1 MMHESQRYAAI
12 IIDKILGG
20 TNLDIA
26 FENVFRNVKS
36 LEHKSQTKAITYGAL
51 RYMGQSKYL
60 IKSLVRKKIEN
71 RLVESLIHV
80 ALFQLSHES
89 HNDFT
94 IVDQAVK
101 AAKKIDLRKSNFVNA
116 VLRNFLRNKD
126 TLTKEFLEQEEG
138 QFNYPI
144 WWIQKVKKQYK
155 SDWENILNIGNG
167 HPPMT
172 IRVNKRKIIMKEYKE
187 LLKENEI
194 SFIALANEGLILKDA
209 KNIKDIPGFE
219 NGLFSVQDFG
229 AQLASVLLDLKNDYL
244 VLDACA
250 APGGKTTSMLENS
263 NINLIALEKN
273 TQRARKI
280 IENLKRLKL
289 EATVITQPLDNTN
302 KWWNKKQFDRILLDV
317 PCSAS
322 GIVRR
327 HVDMKWLRRLS
338 DLEKFADMQLDLL
351 NNAWPLLKPQGKLL
365 YVTCSIFKEENEE
378 VILKFCDNR
387 QDVKR
392 GKLKFPKNI
401 QHVKNQLIPSKDH
414 DGLYY
419 EILEKK

>member
-1 MMHESQRYAAI
+1 VMHESQRYAAI

-26 FENVFRNVKS
+26 FENVFRNVRG

-116 VLRNFLRNKD
+116 VLRNFLRNKE

-144 WWIQKVKKQYK
+144 WWIQKLKKQYK

-289 EATVITQPLDNTN
+289 EATVITQPLDNRN

>member
-20 TNLDIA
+20 TNLDKA
-26 FENVFRNVKS
+26 FENVFRNVKGP
-36 LEHKSQTKAITYGAL
+36 EHKSQTKAITYGAL

-60 IKSLVRKKIEN
+60 IRSLVRKKIEN

-94 IVDQAVK
+94 IVNQAVK
-101 AAKKIDLRKSNFVNA
+101 ATKKIDLRKSNFVNA

-126 TLTKEFLEQEEG
+126 ALIKEFLKQEEG

-155 SDWENILNIGNG
+155 SDWENILNIGNAY
-167 HPPMT
+167 PPMT
-172 IRVNKRKIIMKEYKE
+172 IRVNKRKIITKKYKE
-187 LLKENEI
+187 LLKENKI
-194 SFIALANEGLILKDA
+194 SFISLANEGLILKNA
-209 KNIKDIPGFE
+209 KNVKEIPGFDD
-219 NGLFSVQDFG
+219 GLFSVQDFG
-229 AQLASVLLDLKNDYL
+229 AQLASYLLDLKNNYL

-250 APGGKTTSMLENS
+250 APGGKTTSMLEIS
-263 NINLIALEKN
+263 NINLIALEKSAD
-273 TQRARKI
+273 RAKKI
-280 IENLKRLKL
+280 IANLKRLKL
-289 EATVITQPLDNTN
+289 EATVIKEPLDNKN
-302 KWWNKKQFDRILLDV
+302 KWWNKKRFDRILLDV

-338 DLEKFADMQLDLL
+338 DLEKFADIQLDLL

-378 VILKFCDNR
+378 VISKFCDKN

-392 GKLKFPKNI
+392 GKLKFPKTV
-401 QHVKNQLIPSKDH
+401 QHVKNQLVPTKDH

>member
-1 MMHESQRYAAI
+1 MCESQRYAAI
-12 IIDKILGG
+12 IIDKILSG

-26 FENVFRNVKS
+26 FENVFRNVKQ
-36 LEHKSQTKAITYGAL
+36 LEYRSQTKAITYGAL

-60 IKSLVRKKIEN
+60 IKSLVKNKIEN
-71 RLVESLIHV
+71 RLIESLIHV

-89 HNDFT
+89 HSDFT

-101 AAKKIDLRKSNFVNA
+101 ATKKIDLRKSNFVNA

-126 TLTKEFLEQEEG
+126 ALTKGFLDQEES

-155 SDWENILNIGNG
+155 SDWEDILNIGND

-172 IRVNKRKIIMKEYKE
+172 IRVNKRKIEIEAYKE
-187 LLKENEI
+187 LLKKNDIEY
-194 SFIALANEGLILKDA
+194 SFLANEGLILKGA
-209 KNIKDIPGFE
+209 NNVKEIPGFE
-219 NGLFSVQDFG
+219 DGLFSVQDFG
-229 AQLASVLLDLKNDYL
+229 AQLASSLLDLRNDYL

-250 APGGKTTSMLENS
+250 APGGKSTSILENS
-263 NINLIALEKN
+263 NVNLIALEKN
-273 TQRARKI
+273 IYRSKKI
-280 IENLKRLKL
+280 RENLKRLKL
-289 EATVITQPLDNTN
+289 EATVIDKPLDKKNR
-302 KWWNKKQFDRILLDV
+302 WWNKKQFDRILLDV

-327 HVDMKWLRRLS
+327 HVDIKWLRRLG
-338 DLEKFADMQLDLL
+338 DLEKFSKIQLDML

-378 VILKFCDNR
+378 VILKFCDKR
-387 QDVKR
+387 QDLKR

-401 QHVKNQLIPSKDH
+401 HHIRNQLVPSKDH

>member
-26 FENVFRNVKS
+26 FENVFRNVKG

-60 IKSLVRKKIEN
+60 IKSLVKKKIEN

-289 EATVITQPLDNTN
+289 EATVITQPLDNRN

>member
-20 TNLDIA
+20 TNLDTA
-26 FENVFRNVKS
+26 FENVFRNVKG

-101 AAKKIDLRKSNFVNA
+101 ATKKIDLRKSNFVNA

-126 TLTKEFLEQEEG
+126 ALTKGFLNQEEG

-172 IRVNKRKIIMKEYKE
+172 IRVNKRKIITKEYKK
-187 LLKENEI
+187 LLKENKI
-194 SFIALANEGLILKDA
+194 PFIALANEGLILKDA
-209 KNIKDIPGFE
+209 KNIKDIPGFDD
-219 NGLFSVQDFG
+219 GLFSIQDFG
-229 AQLASVLLDLKNDYL
+229 AQLASTLLDLKNNYL

-263 NINLIALEKN
+263 NINLIALEKS
-273 TQRARKI
+273 TQRAKQI
-280 IENLKRLKL
+280 VENLKRLKL
-289 EATVITQPLDNTN
+289 EATVIMEPLDNKN
-302 KWWNKKQFDRILLDV
+302 KWWDKKQFDRILLDV

-327 HVDMKWLRRLS
+327 HIDMKWLRRLS
-338 DLEKFADMQLDLL
+338 DIEKFADMQLDLL
-351 NNAWPLLKPQGKLL
+351 NNAWPLLKSQGKLL

-378 VILKFCDNR
+378 VISKFCNIK

-392 GKLKFPKNI
+392 GEIKFPKNI
-401 QHVKNQLIPSKDH
+401 QHVKNQLVPSKDH

-419 EILEKK
+419 AILEKK

>member
-26 FENVFRNVKS
+26 FENVLRNKKGH
-36 LEHKSQTKAITYGAL
+36 EHKSQTKAITYGAL

-101 AAKKIDLRKSNFVNA
+101 ATKKIDLRKSNFVNA

-126 TLTKEFLEQEEG
+126 ALTKGFLKQEEG

-172 IRVNKRKIIMKEYKE
+172 IRVNKRKIITKEYKK
-187 LLKENEI
+187 LLKENKI
-194 SFIALANEGLILKDA
+194 PFIALANEGLILKDA
-209 KNIKDIPGFE
+209 KNIKDIPGFDD
-219 NGLFSVQDFG
+219 GLFSIQDFG
-229 AQLASVLLDLKNDYL
+229 AQLASTLLDLKNNYL

-263 NINLIALEKN
+263 NINLIALEKS
-273 TQRARKI
+273 TQRAKQI
-280 IENLKRLKL
+280 VENLKRLKL
-289 EATVITQPLDNTN
+289 EATVIMEPLDNKN
-302 KWWNKKQFDRILLDV
+302 KWWDKKQFDRILLDV

-338 DLEKFADMQLDLL
+338 DIEKFADMQLDLL
-351 NNAWPLLKPQGKLL
+351 NNAWPLLKSQGKLL

-378 VILKFCDNR
+378 VISKFCDIK

-392 GKLKFPKNI
+392 GEIKFPKNI
-401 QHVKNQLIPSKDH
+401 QHVKNQLVPSKDH

-419 EILEKK
+419 AILEKK

>member
-1 MMHESQRYAAI
+1 MYESQRYAAI

-26 FENVFRNVKS
+26 FEKIFKNVKEF
-36 LEHKSQTKAITYGAL
+36 EHKAQTKAITYGAL
-51 RYMGQSKYL
+51 RYMGQSKYI
-60 IKSLVRKKIEN
+60 IKSLVRNKIEN
-71 RLVESLIHV
+71 RTVESLIHV

-94 IVDQAVK
+94 IVDQVVK
-101 AAKKIDLRKSNFVNA
+101 ATKKIDLRKSNFVNA

-126 TLTKEFLEQEEG
+126 TLTKKFLEHEES

-144 WWIQKVKKQYK
+144 WWIEKVKKQYK
-155 SDWENILNIGNG
+155 SNWENILNIGND

-172 IRVNKRKIIMKEYKE
+172 IRVNKRKIFINEYKE

-194 SFIALANEGLILKDA
+194 SFITLANEGLILKDA
-209 KNIKDIPGFE
+209 NNVKEIPGF
-219 NGLFSVQDFG
+219 NDGLFSVQDFG
-229 AQLASVLLDLKNDYL
+229 AQLASVLLDLKNNFL

-250 APGGKTTSMLENS
+250 APGGKTTSILENS
-263 NINLIALEKN
+263 NINLIALEKS
-273 TQRARKI
+273 TYRAKKI
-280 IENLKRLKL
+280 TENLKRLKL
-289 EATVITQPLDNTN
+289 EATVIMEPLDNRN
-302 KWWNKKQFDRILLDV
+302 EWWNKKQFDRILLDV

-327 HVDMKWLRRLS
+327 HIDMKWLRRPS
-338 DLEKFADMQLDLL
+338 DLEKFANMQLDLL

-365 YVTCSIFKEENEE
+365 YVTCSIFKEENED

-392 GKLKFPKNI
+392 GGIKFPTI
-401 QHVKNQLIPSKDH
+401 VHHLKNQLIPSKNH

>member
-26 FENVFRNVKS
+26 FENVFRNVKG

-101 AAKKIDLRKSNFVNA
+101 ATKKIDLRKSNFVNA

-126 TLTKEFLEQEEG
+126 ALTKGFLNQEEG

-155 SDWENILNIGNG
+155 SDWENILNIGND

-172 IRVNKRKIIMKEYKE
+172 IRVNKRKIMMKEYKE
-187 LLKENEI
+187 LLIENEI

-209 KNIKDIPGFE
+209 KNIKDIPGFDD
-219 NGLFSVQDFG
+219 GLFSIQDFG
-229 AQLASVLLDLKNDYL
+229 AQLASTLLDLKNNYL

-263 NINLIALEKN
+263 NINLIALEKS
-273 TQRARKI
+273 TQRAKQI
-280 IENLKRLKL
+280 VENLKRLKL
-289 EATVITQPLDNTN
+289 EATVIMEPLDNKN
-302 KWWNKKQFDRILLDV
+302 KWWDKKQFDRILLDV

-327 HVDMKWLRRLS
+327 HIDMKWLRRLS
-338 DLEKFADMQLDLL
+338 DIEKFADMQLDLL
-351 NNAWPLLKPQGKLL
+351 NNAWPLLKSQGKLL

-378 VILKFCDNR
+378 VISKFCNIK

-392 GKLKFPKNI
+392 GEIKFPKNI
-401 QHVKNQLIPSKDH
+401 QHVKNQLVPSKDH

-419 EILEKK
+419 AILEKK

>member
-26 FENVFRNVKS
+26 FENVFRNVKG

-144 WWIQKVKKQYK
+144 WWIQKIKKQYK

-289 EATVITQPLDNTN
+289 EATVITQPLDNRN